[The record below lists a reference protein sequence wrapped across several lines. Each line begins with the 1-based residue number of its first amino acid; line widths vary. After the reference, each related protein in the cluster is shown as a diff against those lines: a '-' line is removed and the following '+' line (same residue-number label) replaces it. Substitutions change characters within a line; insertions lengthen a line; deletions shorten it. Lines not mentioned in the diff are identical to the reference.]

1 VAEKI
6 KMIKIKNTIDKKS
19 AAQKMRIRKLE
30 ADE

>member
-6 KMIKIKNTIDKKS
+6 KMIKIKNTIDKKN
-19 AAQKMRIRKLE
+19 AAQKMRNRKLE